1 MRIYLAGGMRAGWRD
16 RVSSAAPGHT
26 YLSPTTHGLA
36 DPRLYKAWDL
46 AAIRSSDVF
55 FGYFA
60 ADNPS
65 GFGLA
70 VELGYAHALGK
81 LTIYADEKTTAA
93 PEIARYLAFL
103 RVTADTTFDTL
114 AEAVAFL
121 GTLPS

>member
-1 MRIYLAGGMRAGWRD
+1 MKVYLAGGMRTEWRD
-16 RVSSAAPGHT
+16 GIASAAPHHE
-26 YLSPTTHGLA
+26 YLSPTSHGLA

-46 AAIRSSDVF
+46 LAIRTADVF

-70 VELGYAHALGK
+70 VELGYARALGK
-81 LTIYADEKTTAA
+81 LTIYADEKTAAA

-103 RVTADTTFDTL
+103 RVTADLTFDSLPEAIDFL
-114 AEAVAFL
+114 A
-121 GTLPS
+121 GLP